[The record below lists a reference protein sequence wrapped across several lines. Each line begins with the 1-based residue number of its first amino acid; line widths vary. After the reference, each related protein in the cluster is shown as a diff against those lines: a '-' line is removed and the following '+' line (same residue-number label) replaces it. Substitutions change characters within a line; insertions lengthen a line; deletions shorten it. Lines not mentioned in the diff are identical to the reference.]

1 MDLDIKYQ
9 GRVATT
15 QDIEFIK
22 KLIAENPGESRRSL
36 SKKLCK
42 AWNWVQP
49 NGILRDMVYR
59 GFLLLPSV
67 GGELLS

>member
-22 KLIAENPGESRRSL
+22 KLIAENPRDSRRSL

-49 NGILRDMVYR
+49 NGFLR
-59 GFLLLPSV
+59 
-67 GGELLS
+67 